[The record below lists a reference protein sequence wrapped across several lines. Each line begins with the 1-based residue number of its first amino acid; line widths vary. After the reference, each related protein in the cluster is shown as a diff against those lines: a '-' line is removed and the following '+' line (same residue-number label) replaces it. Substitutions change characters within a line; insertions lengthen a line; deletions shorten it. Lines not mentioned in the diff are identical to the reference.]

1 MVKHLLVAVDG
12 SAHAEAAQTL
22 AMTIARRCGA
32 VLHGV
37 HVVDATF
44 LEGAFVS
51 DVSGALGFEPFI
63 NMQAQ
68 MRAALEDVAGA
79 IAARFEQRCRE
90 GEVPCQ
96 FHLER
101 GSVVHG
107 LLQACRLPD
116 LLAMGRRGVNAR
128 FHPDL
133 LGSATAAM
141 LRRSPIPVLVVPE
154 DPPSLRTVLVAYD
167 GSPKAVGAL
176 RHGAALVQALAARL
190 VVATV
195 ATQAEQARPRLEEAA
210 RYLAPF
216 GLPLELRPLAGDA
229 VEEVL
234 LRAITDGEAD
244 ALVLGAHG
252 HGRIVEL
259 VLGSTSEYLARRA
272 PVPVLCVTR
281 A

>member
-22 AMTIARRCGA
+22 AMTLARRCGA

-37 HVVDATF
+37 HVVDTTC

-51 DVSGALGFEPFI
+51 DVSGALGFEPFV

-68 MRAALEDVAGA
+68 MRAALEEVAEA
-79 IAARFEQRCRE
+79 LAARFQQRCQE
-90 GEVPCQ
+90 GEVPCR
-96 FHLER
+96 FHPAR

-107 LLQACRLPD
+107 LLEACRLAD
-116 LLAMGRRGVNAR
+116 LLVMGQRGINAR

-154 DPPSLRTVLVAYD
+154 DPPALHSVLVGYD
-167 GSPKAVGAL
+167 GSAKAVAAL
-176 RHGAALVQALAARL
+176 RHAAALAQAVAGRL
-190 VVATV
+190 VVVTV
-195 ATQAEQARPRLEEAA
+195 AAQVEHARPRLEEAA
-210 RYLAPF
+210 NYLAPF
-216 GLPLELRPLAGDA
+216 GLPVELRPLAGDA

-234 LRAITDGEAD
+234 LRAVTTGEAD
-244 ALVLGAHG
+244 ALAVGAHG

-272 PVPVLCVTR
+272 PVPLLCATR

>member
-1 MVKHLLVAVDG
+1 MFKHLLVAVDG
-12 SAHAEAAQTL
+12 STYAESAHSL
-22 AMTIARRCGA
+22 AIHLAKRLGA

-51 DVSGALGFEPFI
+51 DVSGALGFEPFL

-68 MRAALEDVAGA
+68 VRTALEELATTLE
-79 IAARFEQRCRE
+79 ARFVRHSQEAE
-90 GEVPCQ
+90 IPYQ

-107 LLQACRLPD
+107 LLDACRLAD
-116 LLAMGRRGVNAR
+116 LLVVGQRGVNAR

-154 DPPSLRTVLVAYD
+154 DPPTPRTILVAYD
-167 GSPKAVGAL
+167 GSPKSVGAL
-176 RHGAALVQALAARL
+176 RHGIALANALGAALVVASVAPRL
-190 VVATV
+190 D
-195 ATQAEQARPRLEEAA
+195 QARARLEEAA
-210 RYLAPF
+210 AYLAPF
-216 GLPLELRPLAGDA
+216 GLPFELRPATGEA

-234 LRAITDGEAD
+234 LGFAVEGQAD
-244 ALVLGAHG
+244 ALVLGSHG
-252 HGRIVEL
+252 HRRIVEL

-272 PVPVLCVTR
+272 PVPVCCVTR